1 MPDRAVPGL
10 PDRGLGEFF
19 ILRLS
24 LLQAGDVRLGFGKP
38 AHQHRKT
45 TIDAVHVK
53 GRYLHLFSLPI
64 SERQK
69 SQDSERKARPAFG
82 IIVAT
87 WWWDASLLTASRR
100 PRTQIFSSSKSS
112 PANCR
117 L

>member
-38 AHQHRKT
+38 AHQHRKAA
-45 TIDAVHVK
+45 IDAVHVE
-53 GRYLHLFSLPI
+53 GRYLHLFPLPI

-69 SQDSERKARPAFG
+69 SQDSERNARPTLHLYIPRRLSYRG
-82 IIVAT
+82 IT
-87 WWWDASLLTASRR
+87 R
-100 PRTQIFSSSKSS
+100 SSM
-112 PANCR
+112 
-117 L
+117 